1 MKVTKIGCQINLN
14 QVMDVCFDVSKE
26 KLNSFFE
33 MGNSEYD
40 DEISNNTATIG
51 KKLKQYHEMALKH
64 GKNTLRVICEPTG
77 QYDRK
82 LLRTARR
89 LGFLTA
95 YVNAE
100 SVAKFRIVE
109 TNDNGKTDI
118 KDPHIMRTLGKLGKT
133 LKHRV
138 LDDNYLSLRK
148 LGQIYDDEEIAVVR
162 IKGQLHN
169 ILLELFCDYSKKKDF
184 LYSRSGIALTGKY
197 KCNPYRIVR
206 SGFNRFFNVMRK
218 ASKGIRSS
226 TIEELWRDAQSSVLN
241 EIPLKYIKIL
251 ETEIAVTWKEY
262 LRHQRRKDIIGE
274 EMVAVL
280 NNIRE
285 YEPNIPHSARGV
297 ITEKHIA
304 RLLGETGP
312 LGDFDHWRK
321 LLRYAGLNIRMR
333 QSGKYVGQYKI
344 SKKGRN
350 TLRKLLGQVVLPLV
364 KRGNLYGTFYH
375 KKKEKMQYGNKV
387 MTAVMRSFLR
397 KFFGWYKNG
406 GGEFKRDR
414 FFTSYSLY
422 RKLQEKAA

>member
-51 KKLKQYHEMALKH
+51 KKLKQYHEMALKG

-133 LKHRV
+133 LKNRV

-169 ILLELFCDYSKKKDF
+169 ILLELRLASLSDVKLCLDLFCP
-184 LYSRSGIALTGKY
+184 AT
-197 KCNPYRIVR
+197 
-206 SGFNRFFNVMRK
+206 
-218 ASKGIRSS
+218 
-226 TIEELWRDAQSSVLN
+226 
-241 EIPLKYIKIL
+241 
-251 ETEIAVTWKEY
+251 
-262 LRHQRRKDIIGE
+262 
-274 EMVAVL
+274 
-280 NNIRE
+280 
-285 YEPNIPHSARGV
+285 
-297 ITEKHIA
+297 
-304 RLLGETGP
+304 
-312 LGDFDHWRK
+312 
-321 LLRYAGLNIRMR
+321 
-333 QSGKYVGQYKI
+333 
-344 SKKGRN
+344 
-350 TLRKLLGQVVLPLV
+350 
-364 KRGNLYGTFYH
+364 
-375 KKKEKMQYGNKV
+375 
-387 MTAVMRSFLR
+387 
-397 KFFGWYKNG
+397 
-406 GGEFKRDR
+406 
-414 FFTSYSLY
+414 
-422 RKLQEKAA
+422 

>member
-1 MKVTKIGCQINLN
+1 MKITKIGCQINLN

-33 MGNSEYD
+33 MGSSEYD

-51 KKLKQYHEMALKH
+51 KKLKQYHEMALKG

-148 LGQIYDDEEIAVVR
+148 LGQI
-162 IKGQLHN
+162 
-169 ILLELFCDYSKKKDF
+169 
-184 LYSRSGIALTGKY
+184 
-197 KCNPYRIVR
+197 
-206 SGFNRFFNVMRK
+206 
-218 ASKGIRSS
+218 
-226 TIEELWRDAQSSVLN
+226 
-241 EIPLKYIKIL
+241 
-251 ETEIAVTWKEY
+251 
-262 LRHQRRKDIIGE
+262 
-274 EMVAVL
+274 
-280 NNIRE
+280 
-285 YEPNIPHSARGV
+285 
-297 ITEKHIA
+297 
-304 RLLGETGP
+304 
-312 LGDFDHWRK
+312 
-321 LLRYAGLNIRMR
+321 
-333 QSGKYVGQYKI
+333 
-344 SKKGRN
+344 
-350 TLRKLLGQVVLPLV
+350 VLPLV

-387 MTAVMRSFLR
+387 MTAVTRSFLR

-422 RKLQEKAA
+422 RKLQENAA